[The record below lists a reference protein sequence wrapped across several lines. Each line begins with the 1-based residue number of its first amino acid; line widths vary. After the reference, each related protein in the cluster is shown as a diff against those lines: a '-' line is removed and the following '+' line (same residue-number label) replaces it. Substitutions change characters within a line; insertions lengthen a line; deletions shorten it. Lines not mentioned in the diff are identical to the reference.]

1 MRPRFAGSR
10 EVLARALLA
19 IRRRALSLFNELLDF
34 LPTFLS
40 DAFVEVRAITIAR
53 GFAALLSTLLA
64 DLLVELM
71 TVSLLGR
78 QAALAADLFVE
89 LRAVLMLDRLAAF
102 LAGFPD
108 RHTTAA
114 AVLFRNHLFYHLC
127 RLCRPR
133 RAASSLHLLQ
143 RTLRP
148 ESLGP
153 RLVGDEKTRLGGGSK
168 QARRSEQALGVQQ
181 DGHRPGV
188 RQPDGHLRPELAES
202 DCDAALRQDRSG
214 QFVKAAGQRF
224 LGGGDKGWPAP
235 TPGVSV
241 QRELRDHERR
251 AAGFEQRT
259 VHQAVVVGENPQ
271 SRDLLAHRARV
282 GFVVVAGDAEQH

>member
-153 RLVGDEKTRLGGGSK
+153 RLVGDEKTRFGGGSRRHGGQNRRLVSSRIVTGPAFVSRTAICAPNSPK
-168 QARRSEQALGVQQ
+168 ATATPHSARIV
-181 DGHRPGV
+181 P
-188 RQPDGHLRPELAES
+188 
-202 DCDAALRQDRSG
+202 
-214 QFVKAAGQRF
+214 
-224 LGGGDKGWPAP
+224 
-235 TPGVSV
+235 VS
-241 QRELRDHERR
+241 
-251 AAGFEQRT
+251 
-259 VHQAVVVGENPQ
+259 
-271 SRDLLAHRARV
+271 S
-282 GFVVVAGDAEQH
+282 